1 MFAGPNGSGKSTFI
15 KAIQK
20 ECSIGF
26 YINADDI
33 EYVLRTT
40 GKLCCSDYI
49 PSEVSQED
57 WEAFIQVNEG
67 DVR

>member
-15 KAIQK
+15 KAIQQ

-33 EYVLRTT
+33 EYLLKT
-40 GKLCCSDYI
+40 KFYC
-49 PSEVSQED
+49 
-57 WEAFIQVNEG
+57 
-67 DVR
+67 